1 MIRLHTLIGVLCVAL
16 AVSPAD
22 LFAQFGNSAPGADPR
37 TRRALREQAVASVG
51 PIARDFVETHGDEA
65 VAALFACSKPVAVK
79 LAQFHA
85 SGDLGRLPRPRDL
98 LLAIAR
104 PGCGDDVTL
113 WAISHAAE
121 LADRDAFDAYLI
133 NPLEYAMGLKP
144 LATGAAE
151 MRARRLQQAAMPIR
165 PEAQPS
171 VNGWENMAP
180 ETKLCITGGVFLIGA
195 AAIVMW
201 RRRQAAAL

>member
-1 MIRLHTLIGVLCVAL
+1 MIRLTTLIGVLCIAT
-16 AVSPAD
+16 AASPAD
-22 LFAQFGNSAPGADPR
+22 LFAQFGNRPPGADPR
-37 TRRALREQAVASVG
+37 ARRAAREQVVASIG

-79 LAQFHA
+79 LAAFHA
-85 SGDLGRLPRPRDL
+85 CGDLAKLPRPRDL

-104 PGCGDDVTL
+104 PGCGDDVTVF
-113 WAISHAAE
+113 AISHVAE

-165 PEAQPS
+165 SEPQSA
-171 VNGWENMAP
+171 NGWDAMAP
-180 ETKLCITGGVFLIGA
+180 ETKLCVTGGVFLIGVV
-195 AAIVMW
+195 AIMLW